1 MWAQPLTPTHS
12 PMATIAEIIAAKK
25 SGGTSNIERPT
36 SNIEGK
42 KGETLGERVELK
54 EAIDRIDSPG
64 KSERVAAARK
74 SAGLIL
80 NQSMPC
86 KPESRGQAT
95 PIAGPPEPRSLAAR
109 VGEALTVLPTGADA
123 ATVRWHEALNAF
135 ETELVVLRD
144 PVEPEVCWLA
154 VRLGNGLPPALLHR
168 LPWPLADHPG
178 CPRPV
183 PF

>member
-1 MWAQPLTPTHS
+1 
-12 PMATIAEIIAAKK
+12 MATIAEIIAAKK
-25 SGGTSNIERPT
+25 TGGTSNIERPT
-36 SNIEGK
+36 LNVEGK
-42 KGETLGERVELK
+42 KGKTETLAERVELK

-86 KPESRGQAT
+86 APESRGQAT
-95 PIAGPPEPRSLAAR
+95 PIAGPPEPRGLGAR
-109 VGEALTVLPTGADA
+109 VGEALTVLPAGADS
-123 ATVRWHEALNAF
+123 ATTMWHEALNAF

-168 LPWPLADHPG
+168 LPWPLANHPG